1 METTF
6 FLLFFAARFSE
17 TARFLPPFVSGLP
30 FFSVFLSVSPPL
42 FLSAGFF
49 LLPLQITDIFLC
61 LFLMPR
67 LVEVSNC
74 RCSFFYFLAEL
85 VRPVQTVG
93 SRCHY
98 FGRLCHFF
106 CFPVFLCL
114 WLFETWFPAWLSF
127 WKTVGPPDYPAVH
140 YKTQGIHQKG
150 SDALPADSNQGYHC
164 RWKCGHAENDD
175 AGSQGQRQVENRD
188 TDCQEEQCFLWHCG
202 CQSSV

>member
-6 FLLFFAARFSE
+6 FSALFAARFSE
-17 TARFLPPFVSGLP
+17 TARFSSSFRLRASV
-30 FFSVFLSVSPPL
+30 FSVFLSVSPPL

-74 RCSFFYFLAEL
+74 RCSFLLLAEL

-98 FGRLCHFF
+98 FGRLCHFSAF
-106 CFPVFLCL
+106 RCFFVFGSLKRGFL
-114 WLFETWFPAWLSF
+114 RGFPSGRLSDL
-127 WKTVGPPDYPAVH
+127 PDYPAVH
-140 YKTQGIHQKG
+140 YKTQGHSSK
-150 SDALPADSNQGYHC
+150 
-164 RWKCGHAENDD
+164 
-175 AGSQGQRQVENRD
+175 RQ
-188 TDCQEEQCFLWHCG
+188 
-202 CQSSV
+202 

>member
-1 METTF
+1 MADEVSSLETTF
-6 FLLFFAARFSE
+6 FCSFCSPLFGNCPFSSSFRLR
-17 TARFLPPFVSGLP
+17 ASV
-30 FFSVFLSVSPPL
+30 FSVFLSVSPPL

-98 FGRLCHFF
+98 FGRLCHFSAF
-106 CFPVFLCL
+106 RCFFVFGSLKRGFL
-114 WLFETWFPAWLSF
+114 RGFPSGRLSDLQITLRF
-127 WKTVGPPDYPAVH
+127 TTKRRAFI
-140 YKTQGIHQKG
+140 K
-150 SDALPADSNQGYHC
+150 
-164 RWKCGHAENDD
+164 
-175 AGSQGQRQVENRD
+175 RQ
-188 TDCQEEQCFLWHCG
+188 
-202 CQSSV
+202 

>member
-1 METTF
+1 
-6 FLLFFAARFSE
+6 
-17 TARFLPPFVSGLP
+17 
-30 FFSVFLSVSPPL
+30 
-42 FLSAGFF
+42 
-49 LLPLQITDIFLC
+49 
-61 LFLMPR
+61 MPR

-74 RCSFFYFLAEL
+74 RCSFFFTFWRSWC
-85 VRPVQTVG
+85 VRFRLWG

-127 WKTVGPPDYPAVH
+127 RKTVGPPDYPAVH

-188 TDCQEEQCFLWHCG
+188 TDCQGKNNAFYGIADVKKFRLGSCLSQ
-202 CQSSV
+202 